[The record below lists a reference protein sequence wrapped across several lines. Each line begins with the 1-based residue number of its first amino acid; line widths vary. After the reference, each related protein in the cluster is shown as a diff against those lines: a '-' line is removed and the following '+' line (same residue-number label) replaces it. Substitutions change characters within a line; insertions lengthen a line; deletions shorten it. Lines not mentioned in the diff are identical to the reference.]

1 MKAQHVRARRILS
14 LCCIAAGVILLLY
27 PQIREWAGRYEVES
41 QAEAYQGRME
51 QETDGRLREMWDSA
65 ERYNRELSRGAAVL
79 TDPFLSEVRQQEQEY
94 ESLLAAGGDGLMGFV
109 EIGTIDVYL
118 PIYHG
123 RMKKR
128 WKRERDI
135 LKAPP
140 CRWEGRGRIR
150 YFPGTPACA
159 RRSCLQIWTS

>member
-41 QAEAYQGRME
+41 QAEAYQGRMA

-94 ESLLAAGGDGLMGFV
+94 EA
-109 EIGTIDVYL
+109 YL
-118 PIYHG
+118 D
-123 RMKKR
+123 RLKE
-128 WKRERDI
+128 WQANRDYSYE
-135 LKAPP
+135 KAQDQQEQS
-140 CRWEGRGRIR
+140 RWEEEM
-150 YFPGTPACA
+150 
-159 RRSCLQIWTS
+159 RRKWAQLYQ